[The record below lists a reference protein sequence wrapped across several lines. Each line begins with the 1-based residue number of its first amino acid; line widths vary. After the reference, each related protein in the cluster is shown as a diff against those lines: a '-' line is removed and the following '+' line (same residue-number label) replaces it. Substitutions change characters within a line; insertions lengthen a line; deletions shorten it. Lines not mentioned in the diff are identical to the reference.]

1 MNMKKSFNW
10 RIFISFGLVLSFVM
24 LLVSGIVLY
33 IAPPGR
39 VANWTDWRMLGLTK
53 TGWENQHAVF
63 GFAFAV
69 LSIFHL
75 FFINWKA
82 FVSYLKARAAGGL
95 KSPKE
100 LFSSLLLFLIFG
112 AGTYYAVQPFSAIV
126 DFGNAISASWEQ
138 RDKQPPVPHAEAM
151 TLVELARQPGL
162 GGDALVL
169 KTKLEQAG
177 VTVRSVD
184 ETLADIAAANRTTA
198 EKLYRHIAPAASPGS
213 TLPAQGL
220 GRKTLQEIADT
231 ADISV
236 SSLQLALRQKG
247 VEAEPDMTL
256 KTIAD
261 ANSLTMSD
269 LRNMLE
275 SMISR

>member
-1 MNMKKSFNW
+1 MKKAFNW

-82 FVSYLKARAAGGL
+82 FVSYLKARAVRGL

-100 LFSSLLLFLIFG
+100 LFPSLLLFLLFG
-112 AGTYYAVQPFSAIV
+112 VGTYFVIQPFSAII
-126 DFGNAISASWEQ
+126 DFGNNISESWEQ
-138 RDKQPPVPHAEAM
+138 RDKQPPVPHAETM

-162 GGDALVL
+162 GGDAELL
-169 KTKLEQAG
+169 KTKLDEAG
-177 VTVRSVD
+177 FSVTSVD
-184 ETLADIAAANRTTA
+184 ERLADIAVRNRTTA
-198 EKLYRHIAPAASPGS
+198 QKLYQHIAPPAESRKK
-213 TLPAQGL
+213 TLPAEGL
-220 GRKTLQEIADT
+220 GRKTLQEIADG
-231 ADISV
+231 AAISV
-236 SSLQLALRQKG
+236 SSLQLALGQKG
-247 VEAEPDMTL
+247 IEAEQDMTL
-256 KTIAD
+256 KTIAEQ
-261 ANSLTMSD
+261 NSLTMSE
-269 LRNMLE
+269 LRGILE
-275 SMISR
+275 NMISR